1 VVWREPPGQEVGVDR
16 DPQAGGSQL
25 FVRRSTGLVR
35 EASALDATIFNAVFS
50 APVGATLAIGVLWA
64 LSAFPG
70 ADPVWATIIA
80 VVLNVPVLIMM
91 ALLAS
96 SMPRTGGDYVWV
108 SRILSPP
115 LAMISNF
122 AAALSAMI
130 GATFW
135 ARFFPVFALG
145 PILVGLGVFFNN
157 STMVE
162 WGTNFQTKN
171 DWILVGGL
179 FMIVLMTLILV
190 AGVKTTFRWQNTFW
204 IIASL
209 GTFIA
214 FIAFLVGDT
223 SSFTQN
229 FNTLNA
235 KFNGGTAADVIAAG
249 KMAGVRPDLG
259 NLDATLPTVFAI
271 MVFMMWNWWSVY
283 LSGELKSAADRGR
296 QLTVMFGGLL
306 WDGVFITIG
315 LLLFFKVVPYDL
327 AAALNVSGNT
337 AYAIPSGPWYQFLA
351 SLVQNIPILAVI
363 ILGSFLFW
371 SLPAMVGNTF
381 MPIRSVF
388 AWAFDRLL
396 PEKLAEVNERTH
408 SPVPAI
414 LLVMVL
420 VTAMLVWS
428 VLSTDFFTWLA
439 LGVEAGVVCVV
450 IVGIAA
456 IAFPTRRPD
465 LYQASP
471 ANVRFAGV
479 PVLYIVAPL
488 SILVM
493 LFLVYLTVTY
503 PALALAG
510 KTSNL
515 WQIPAFMGMIVVIG
529 LVLYY
534 GAKMVRRGQGIDV
547 DLVYRELPPE

>member
-1 VVWREPPGQEVGVDR
+1 MATNPDGSGS
-16 DPQAGGSQL
+16 SQL
-25 FVRRSTGLVR
+25 FVRQSTGLVR

-50 APVGATLAIGVLWA
+50 APVGATLAIGVLWS

-108 SRILSPP
+108 SRILAPP
-115 LAMISNF
+115 AAMVSNF

-145 PILVGLGVFFNN
+145 PILVSLGVLFNN
-157 STMVE
+157 PTLVE

-171 DWILVGGL
+171 EWVFVGGL
-179 FMIVLMTLILV
+179 SMILLMTAILIS
-190 AGVKTTFRWQNTFW
+190 GTKTTFKWQNAFW
-204 IIASL
+204 FIAMA

-214 FIAFLVGDT
+214 FAALLIGDS
-223 SSFTQN
+223 SSFNAN
-229 FNTLNA
+229 FDTIN
-235 KFNGGTAADVIAAG
+235 KSFGGGSTADVIAA
-249 KMAGVRPDLG
+249 AGTAGAKPDPG
-259 NLDATLPTVFAI
+259 NMSATLPTVFAI
-271 MVFMMWNWWSVY
+271 MVFMMWSWWSVY
-283 LSGELKSAADRGR
+283 LSGELKSAANRGR
-296 QLTVMFGGLL
+296 QLSVMFGGLL
-306 WDGVFITIG
+306 FDGIFIVLG
-315 LLLFFKVVPYDL
+315 LILFFKVVPYDL
-327 AAALNVSGNT
+327 ATALNTGGNS

-351 SLVQNIPILAVI
+351 SLVQNIPVLALL
-363 ILGSFLFW
+363 ILGSFMFW

-388 AWAFDRLL
+388 AWAFDRVL
-396 PEKLAEVNERTH
+396 PEKFADVNERTH

-414 LLVMVL
+414 VLIMVL
-420 VTAMLVWS
+420 VTAMLAWS

-439 LGVEAGVVCVV
+439 LGVEAGVVCIV

-456 IAFPTRRPD
+456 IAFPRRRPD
-465 LYQASP
+465 LYQSSP
-471 ANVRFAGV
+471 ANLKFLGI
-479 PVLYIVAPL
+479 PVLYIVSPL
-488 SILVM
+488 AILVM
-493 LFLVYLTVTY
+493 LFLTWCTVTY

-510 KTSNL
+510 NMDNL
-515 WQIPAFMGMIVVIG
+515 WQIPAFMGSIVVVG
-529 LVLYY
+529 LAIFYV
-534 GAKMVRRGQGIDV
+534 AKFVRKRQGIDI
-547 DLVYRELPPE
+547 DLVYKELPPE

>member
-1 VVWREPPGQEVGVDR
+1 MDR

>member
-1 VVWREPPGQEVGVDR
+1 VSVTPESGDSR
-16 DPQAGGSQL
+16 L

-80 VVLNVPVLIMM
+80 VVLNIPVLIMM

-145 PILVGLGVFFNN
+145 PVLVALGVFFDNP
-157 STMVE
+157 TMVE

-171 DWILVGGL
+171 EWIFVGGL
-179 FMIVLMTLILV
+179 SMIVLITAILM
-190 AGVKTTFRWQNTFW
+190 AGVKTTFRWQNVFW
-204 IIASL
+204 SIAMV
-209 GTFIA
+209 GTFVA
-214 FIAFLVGDT
+214 FAALLLGNT
-223 SSFTQN
+223 AGFTEN
-229 FNTLNA
+229 FNS
-235 KFNGGTAADVIAAG
+235 FNGDFGGGTTDDVIAAAG
-249 KMAGVRPDLG
+249 TAGVAPDLA
-259 NLDATLPTVFAI
+259 NFDATLPTVFAI

-283 LSGELKSAADRGR
+283 LSGELKSASDRGR
-296 QLTVMFGGLL
+296 QLSVMFGALLFDGL
-306 WDGVFITIG
+306 FIVIG
-315 LLLFFKVVPYDL
+315 LVLFFNVVPYDL
-327 AAALNVSGNT
+327 ATALNTAGNE

-351 SLVQNIPILAVI
+351 SLVHSIPVLAVI

-414 LLVMVL
+414 LLVMGL
-420 VTAMLVWS
+420 VTAMLAWS

-439 LGVEAGVVCVV
+439 LGVEAGVVCIV

-456 IAFPTRRPD
+456 ILFPSRRPD

-471 ANVRFAGV
+471 ANIRFAGI

-493 LFLVYLTVTY
+493 LFLVWLTVTY

-510 KTSNL
+510 NPDNL

-534 GAKMVRRGQGIDV
+534 GAKMVRSSQGVDV

>member
-1 VVWREPPGQEVGVDR
+1 MAVTPESGDSR
-16 DPQAGGSQL
+16 L

-80 VVLNVPVLIMM
+80 VVLNIPVLIMM

-145 PILVGLGVFFNN
+145 PVLVALGVFFDNE
-157 STMVE
+157 TMVE

-171 DWILVGGL
+171 EWIFVGGL
-179 FMIVLMTLILV
+179 SMIVLITAILI
-190 AGVKTTFRWQNTFW
+190 AGVKTTFRWQNVFW
-204 IIASL
+204 SIAMV
-209 GTFIA
+209 GTFVA
-214 FIAFLVGDT
+214 FAALLLGNT
-223 SSFTQN
+223 AGFTEN
-229 FNTLNA
+229 FNSLNA
-235 KFNGGTAADVIAAG
+235 DFGGGTTEDVIAAAG
-249 KMAGVRPDLG
+249 SAGVAPDLANFG
-259 NLDATLPTVFAI
+259 ATLPTVFAI

-283 LSGELKSAADRGR
+283 LSGELKSASDRGR
-296 QLTVMFGGLL
+296 QLSVMFGALLFDGL
-306 WDGVFITIG
+306 FIVIG
-315 LLLFFKVVPYDL
+315 LVLFFNVVPYDL
-327 AAALNVSGNT
+327 ATALNTADNE

-351 SLVQNIPILAVI
+351 SLVHSIPILAVI

-414 LLVMVL
+414 LLVMAL
-420 VTAMLVWS
+420 VTAMLAWS

-456 IAFPTRRPD
+456 ILFPSRRPD

-471 ANVRFAGV
+471 ANIKFAGI

-488 SILVM
+488 AILVM
-493 LFLVYLTVTY
+493 LFLVWLTVTY

-510 KTSNL
+510 NPDNL

-534 GAKMVRRGQGIDV
+534 GAKAVRSSQGVDV

>member
-1 VVWREPPGQEVGVDR
+1 VSVTPESGDSR
-16 DPQAGGSQL
+16 L

-35 EASALDATIFNAVFS
+35 EASALDAVIFNAVFS

-80 VVLNVPVLIMM
+80 VVLNIPVLIMM

-122 AAALSAMI
+122 AASLSAMI

-145 PILVGLGVFFNN
+145 PVLVALGVFFDNT
-157 STMVE
+157 TMVE

-171 DWILVGGL
+171 EWIFVGGL
-179 FMIVLMTLILV
+179 SMIVLMTAILL
-190 AGVKTTFRWQNTFW
+190 AGVKTTFRWQNVFW
-204 IIASL
+204 IIAML
-209 GTFIA
+209 GTFVA
-214 FIAFLVGDT
+214 FAALLLGNT
-223 SSFTQN
+223 AGFTEN
-229 FNTLNA
+229 FNSLNA
-235 KFNGGTAADVIAAG
+235 DFGGGTTQDVLAAAG
-249 KMAGVRPDLG
+249 TAGVAPDLA
-259 NLDATLPTVFAI
+259 NFDATLPTVFAI

-296 QLTVMFGGLL
+296 QLSVMFGALLFDGL
-306 WDGVFITIG
+306 FIVIG

-327 AAALNVSGNT
+327 ATALNTAGNE
-337 AYAIPSGPWYQFLA
+337 AYAVPSGPWYQFLA
-351 SLVQNIPILAVI
+351 SLVHNIPILAVI

-414 LLVMVL
+414 LLVMGL
-420 VTAMLVWS
+420 VTAMLAWS

-456 IAFPTRRPD
+456 ILFPSRRPD

-471 ANVRFAGV
+471 ANIRFAGI

-493 LFLVYLTVTY
+493 LFLVWLTVTY

-510 KTSNL
+510 NPDNL

-534 GAKMVRRGQGIDV
+534 GAKVVRSRQGIDV

>member
-1 VVWREPPGQEVGVDR
+1 MAVTPDTGEGR
-16 DPQAGGSQL
+16 L

-50 APVGATLAIGVLWA
+50 APVGATLAIGVLWT

-80 VVLNVPVLIMM
+80 VVINIPVLIMM

-145 PILVGLGVFFNN
+145 PVLVGLGVLFNN
-157 STMVE
+157 QTMVD
-162 WGTNFQTKN
+162 WGTSFQTDN
-171 DWILVGGL
+171 LWIFLGGL
-179 FMIVLMTLILV
+179 AMIIAMTLILIS
-190 AGVKTTFRWQNTFW
+190 GIKTTFRWQNTFW
-204 IIASL
+204 IIATI
-209 GTFIA
+209 GTFVA
-214 FIAFLVGDT
+214 FIAFLIGNTAD
-223 SSFTQN
+223 FTAN
-229 FNTLNA
+229 FNQLNA
-235 KFNGGTAADVIAAG
+235 DFGGGTTDSIITAAGTEGLTADVS
-249 KMAGVRPDLG
+249 
-259 NLDATLPTVFAI
+259 NLDATLPAVFAI

-283 LSGELKSAADRGR
+283 LSGELKSGSDRRR

-306 WDGVFITIG
+306 WDGVFIVLG
-315 LLLFFKVVPYDL
+315 LILFFKVIPYDL
-327 AAALNVSGNT
+327 AAALNSGT
-337 AYAIPSGPWYQFLA
+337 EAYVIPSGPWYQFLA
-351 SLVQNIPILAVI
+351 SLVQNIGILAVI

-388 AWAFDRLL
+388 AWSFDRLL
-396 PEKLAEVNERTH
+396 PEKFAEVNERTH

-414 LLVMVL
+414 LLVMGL
-420 VTAMLVWS
+420 VTAMLAWS

-439 LGVEAGVVCVV
+439 LGVEAGVVCVI
-450 IVGIAA
+450 IVAIAA
-456 IAFPTRRPD
+456 ILFPTRRPD

-471 ANVRFAGV
+471 ANVKFLGF
-479 PVLYIVAPL
+479 PVFYWVGPL

-493 LFLVYLTVTY
+493 LFLVWLTVTY
-503 PALALAG
+503 PGLALAG
-510 KTSNL
+510 NPDNL
-515 WQIPAFMGMIVVIG
+515 WQIPGFMGMIVVIG

-534 GAKMVRRGQGIDV
+534 GAKFVRRGQGIDI
-547 DLVYRELPPE
+547 DLVYKELPPE

>member
-1 VVWREPPGQEVGVDR
+1 
-16 DPQAGGSQL
+16 
-25 FVRRSTGLVR
+25 
-35 EASALDATIFNAVFS
+35 
-50 APVGATLAIGVLWA
+50 
-64 LSAFPG
+64 
-70 ADPVWATIIA
+70 
-80 VVLNVPVLIMM
+80 M
-91 ALLAS
+91 
-96 SMPRTGGDYVWV
+96 

-122 AAALSAMI
+122 AASLSALI

-145 PILVGLGVFFNN
+145 PVLVALGVFFDN

-171 DWILVGGL
+171 EWIFVGGL
-179 FMIVLMTLILV
+179 SMIVLMTAILM
-190 AGVKTTFRWQNTFW
+190 AGVKTTFRWQNVFW
-204 IIASL
+204 IIAML
-209 GTFIA
+209 GTFVA
-214 FIAFLVGDT
+214 FAALLLGNT
-223 SSFTQN
+223 AGFTEN
-229 FNTLNA
+229 FNSLNA
-235 KFNGGTAADVIAAG
+235 EFGGGTTQDVLAAAG
-249 KMAGVRPDLG
+249 TEGVAPDLA
-259 NLDATLPTVFAI
+259 NFDATLPTVFAI

-296 QLTVMFGGLL
+296 QLSVMFGALLLDGL
-306 WDGVFITIG
+306 FIVIG
-315 LLLFFKVVPYDL
+315 LLLFFNVVPYDL
-327 AAALNVSGNT
+327 ATALNTAGNE

-351 SLVQNIPILAVI
+351 SLVHSIPILAVI

-414 LLVMVL
+414 LLVMGL
-420 VTAMLVWS
+420 VTAMLAWS

-456 IAFPTRRPD
+456 ILFPSRRPD

-471 ANVRFAGV
+471 ANIKFAGI

-488 SILVM
+488 AILVM
-493 LFLVYLTVTY
+493 LFLVWLTVTY

-510 KTSNL
+510 NPDNL

-534 GAKMVRRGQGIDV
+534 GAKAVRSSQGIDV

>member
-1 VVWREPPGQEVGVDR
+1 VAVTPESGDSR
-16 DPQAGGSQL
+16 L

-80 VVLNVPVLIMM
+80 VVLNIPVLIMM

-145 PILVGLGVFFNN
+145 PVLVALGVFFDNP
-157 STMVE
+157 TMVE

-171 DWILVGGL
+171 EWIFVGGL
-179 FMIVLMTLILV
+179 SMVVLITAILI
-190 AGVKTTFRWQNTFW
+190 AGVKTTFRWQNVFW
-204 IIASL
+204 SIAMV
-209 GTFIA
+209 GTFVA
-214 FIAFLVGDT
+214 FAALLLGNT
-223 SSFTQN
+223 AGFTEN
-229 FNTLNA
+229 FNSLNA
-235 KFNGGTAADVIAAG
+235 DFGGGTTEDVIAAAG
-249 KMAGVRPDLG
+249 TAGVAPDLA
-259 NLDATLPTVFAI
+259 NFDATLPTVFAI

-283 LSGELKSAADRGR
+283 LSGELKSASDRGR
-296 QLTVMFGGLL
+296 QLSVMFGALLFDGL
-306 WDGVFITIG
+306 FIVIG
-315 LLLFFKVVPYDL
+315 LVLFFNVVPYDL
-327 AAALNVSGNT
+327 ATALNTAGNQ

-351 SLVQNIPILAVI
+351 SLVHSIPVLAVI

-414 LLVMVL
+414 LLVMAL
-420 VTAMLVWS
+420 VTAMLAWS

-456 IAFPTRRPD
+456 ILFPTRRPD
-465 LYQASP
+465 LYRASP
-471 ANVRFAGV
+471 ANIKFAGI

-488 SILVM
+488 AILVM
-493 LFLVYLTVTY
+493 LFLVWLTVTY

-510 KTSNL
+510 NPDNL

-534 GAKMVRRGQGIDV
+534 VAKAVRSSQGIDV

>member
-1 VVWREPPGQEVGVDR
+1 MATNSDR
-16 DPQAGGSQL
+16 AGGSQL
-25 FVRRSTGLVR
+25 FVRQSTGLVR

-80 VVLNVPVLIMM
+80 VVLNIPVLIMM

-108 SRILSPP
+108 SRILAPP
-115 LAMISNF
+115 LAMVSNL

-145 PILVGLGVFFNN
+145 PILVSLGVLFDN
-157 STMVE
+157 STLVE

-171 DWILVGGL
+171 EWVFLGGVSMILLVTAILIAGL
-179 FMIVLMTLILV
+179 
-190 AGVKTTFRWQNTFW
+190 KTTFRWQNAFW
-204 IIASL
+204 IIATF
-209 GTFIA
+209 GTFVA
-214 FIAFLVGDT
+214 FLAFLVGD
-223 SSFTQN
+223 SAGFNSN
-229 FNTLNA
+229 FDALNA
-235 KFNGGTAADVIAAG
+235 KFGGGTTAAVIDAA
-249 KMAGVRPDLG
+249 KTAGAAPHPTDIS
-259 NLDATLPTVFAI
+259 ATAPTVFAL
-271 MVFMMWNWWSVY
+271 MVFMMWSWWSVY
-283 LSGELKSAADRGR
+283 LSGELKSASSRRR
-296 QLTVMFGGLL
+296 QLSVMFGGLI
-306 WDGVFITIG
+306 WDGLFILIG
-315 LLLFFKVVPYDL
+315 LILFFKVVPYDL
-327 AAALNVSGNT
+327 AAALNTAGNT
-337 AYAIPSGPWYQFLA
+337 AYAIPSGPWYQFLS
-351 SLVQNIPILAVI
+351 SLVQNIPVLALV

-388 AWAFDRLL
+388 AWSFDRLL
-396 PEKLAEVNERTH
+396 PEKFAEVNERTH

-414 LLVMVL
+414 LLIMAV
-420 VTAMLVWS
+420 VTGMLAWS

-439 LGVEAGVVCVV
+439 LGVEAGVVCIV

-456 IAFPTRRPD
+456 LAFPSRRPD

-471 ANVRFAGV
+471 ANVRFLGV

-488 SILVM
+488 AILVM
-493 LFLVYLTVTY
+493 LFLTWCTVAF
-503 PALALAG
+503 PGLALAG
-510 KTSNL
+510 NMDNL

-529 LVLYY
+529 LAIFY
-534 GAKMVRRGQGIDV
+534 GAKFIRRSQGIDI

>member
-1 VVWREPPGQEVGVDR
+1 VAVTPESGDSR
-16 DPQAGGSQL
+16 L

-80 VVLNVPVLIMM
+80 VVLNIPVLIMM

-145 PILVGLGVFFNN
+145 PVLVALGVFFDN

-171 DWILVGGL
+171 EWIFVGGL
-179 FMIVLMTLILV
+179 SMIVLITAILI
-190 AGVKTTFRWQNTFW
+190 AGVKTTFRWQNVFW
-204 IIASL
+204 SIAMV
-209 GTFIA
+209 GTFVA
-214 FIAFLVGDT
+214 FAALLLGNT
-223 SSFTQN
+223 AGFTEN
-229 FNTLNA
+229 FNSLNGD
-235 KFNGGTAADVIAAG
+235 FGGGTTEDVLAAAG
-249 KMAGVRPDLG
+249 TAGVAPDLA
-259 NLDATLPTVFAI
+259 NFDATLPTVFAI

-283 LSGELKSAADRGR
+283 LSGELKSASDRGR
-296 QLTVMFGGLL
+296 QLSVMFGALLFDGL
-306 WDGVFITIG
+306 FIVIG
-315 LLLFFKVVPYDL
+315 LVLFFNVVPYDL
-327 AAALNVSGNT
+327 ATALNTAGNE

-351 SLVQNIPILAVI
+351 SLVHSIPVLAVI

-414 LLVMVL
+414 LLVMGL
-420 VTAMLVWS
+420 VTAMLAWS

-439 LGVEAGVVCVV
+439 LGVEAGVVCIV

-456 IAFPTRRPD
+456 ILFPSRRPD

-471 ANVRFAGV
+471 ANIKFAGI

-493 LFLVYLTVTY
+493 LFLVWLTVTY

-510 KTSNL
+510 NPDNL

-534 GAKMVRRGQGIDV
+534 VAKAVRSSQGIDV